1 MQRTDAG
8 LAGRAL
14 ADVERDAADDGV
26 SRGLARAALIIPV
39 AGAVVIAIAALHR
52 STFLALVKEDGPIEW
67 AQFAAFAVAA
77 VLLGVSAVLLA
88 RRGDYV
94 AAALIGLGALG
105 FLGIAGEEI
114 SWGQRI
120 LGLET
125 PESLA
130 EINHQNELNLHN
142 ITSFP
147 MQRIGNYL
155 QLVIGGAGL
164 VLPWLTRVRRP
175 RVHNRLLRLLSPPL
189 FLGTAFGLLFGYRAI
204 RLVWDREVL
213 TVVKYGEWPELMLA
227 CGILVYAFL
236 LFRGLRRHSTTGTAA
251 PATSYADSRRPRSEE
266 TVLPTSG

>member
-1 MQRTDAG
+1 MQGTDAG

-26 SRGLARAALIIPV
+26 SRGLARAALVIPV
-39 AGAVVIAIAALHR
+39 AGAVLLAIAALHR
-52 STFLALVKEDGPIEW
+52 PTFLALVKEDGPIEW
-67 AQFAAFAVAA
+67 AQFAAFAVAT
-77 VLLGVSAVLLA
+77 VLLGISAVLLA

-94 AAALIGLGALG
+94 AAVLIGIGALG

-130 EINHQNELNLHN
+130 EINHQDELNLHN

-164 VLPWLTRVRRP
+164 LLPWLTRVQRP

-189 FLGTAFGLLFGYRAI
+189 FLGAAFGLLFAYRAI

-227 CGILVYAFL
+227 CGILGYAIL
-236 LFRGLRRHSTTGTAA
+236 LLRGLRRRSTTGTAA
-251 PATSYADSRRPRSEE
+251 PATSRAGTGRRQTGE